1 MNIEDERRTER
12 AFPPA
17 AQGTR
22 CTRRPFASK
31 VACQCPALR
40 CSMFAVGCAC
50 TLSFLTAAVLCPAQ
64 APHLLRLPAVC
75 TRYRVPSC
83 PDEPSYAVLVLA
95 VSVAALRPHF
105 VRWFSLC
112 ATILWQLVSL
122 ILYPTVRIH
131 RASTPRYTCPL
142 SPQAARDRHGYLP
155 TSSRR
160 AASLRTYSSR
170 LVRLASSR
178 RGRASGLQL
187 IVEHIMG

>member
-1 MNIEDERRTER
+1 MSR
-12 AFPPA
+12 ASVFDV
-17 AQGTR
+17 R
-22 CTRRPFASK
+22 CRVCLYLVLPHRCRPLP
-31 VACQCPALR
+31 C
-40 CSMFAVGCAC
+40 
-50 TLSFLTAAVLCPAQ
+50 

-75 TRYRVPSC
+75 TRHRVPSC

-160 AASLRTYSSR
+160 AASLRTCSSR
-170 LVRLASSR
+170 LARLASSR

-187 IVEHIMG
+187 IIEHIMGKPTSEQLCLLSLVL